1 MLEAGEQY
9 EQYKPALLKLAE
21 TCDFETITP
30 NDILRDR
37 LIFGICDNKVSE
49 RLLRET
55 GLTIERTDEICR
67 AAEIMASQMKTMSDN
82 DTAVH
87 SMKVYKSRRPVD

>member
-9 EQYKPALLKLAE
+9 EQYKPALLKAE

-37 LIFGICDNKVSE
+37 LIFGICDIKVRE
-49 RLLRET
+49 RWLRET

-67 AAEIMASQMKTMSDN
+67 AAEIMASQMKTMSP
-82 DTAVH
+82 T
-87 SMKVYKSRRPVD
+87 MTRLYTR